1 MAQNLLARNRS
12 SGLVLT
18 ASFVLAAC
26 SGSGGGGAT
35 GAATPSGAHAQL
47 VRVDFGRLV
56 DVYGL
61 QPASEGSGIALYAK
75 DVLVGPDIQD
85 ERQAGENKRDEEIR
99 YDFLSADPDT
109 LQGRLFIPR
118 VIGTPAFQELYDGL
132 DDQVRFITPLAFTTG
147 SSQTYTVVP
156 RNAAM
161 RLQFSGPLGITDDFF
176 VQRDANGQITS
187 IRNAEAV
194 QLLQI
199 SGDPAN
205 PASYLPI
212 PTRIAVGADTLTLDP
227 VLLGTEGLQYQ
238 TRNNASGLPES
249 PNQTGANVRLA
260 IALEGP
266 LAIPGIREDVNSLT
280 GVNNV
285 SRRAA
290 IRDFRSGNQA
300 DSSADIARGYVRDP
314 LPPRIIG
321 EMPMYLER
329 VDPVNAATLQIT
341 VFKNGINQE
350 IDRGDVFRFVADS
363 SGVPFAAAE
372 VVADPDD
379 DRGRP
384 EVQHVR
390 VRVRKVANLESI
402 DPSNRPGYPQTP
414 SELEPWLVANAP
426 KAVLVAEFQAG
437 GVDPATQLFVGDDP
451 RYFVTFSPTPLPYPN
466 GTPSEPNENV
476 SPFAGAVIRFTK
488 PVDRLTVKPADT
500 LFFGTRNLLD
510 QPAIDQF
517 IATRPWRRLGPDG
530 TTVTASGTGMD
541 PTSFDRDKF
550 WTPHLVG
557 ARVVDE
563 DGSQTTLRLQ
573 PAQGFYLDQQMRTD
587 GNRPYYV
594 HLVAGSNGIRDL
606 AGNAVDLQATDPTRA
621 GGLVIPFTLDL
632 RTNGSRPAFE
642 DNLVVNVVRRFAKQ
656 DEDEN
661 PSYYLDTEVQG
672 QGSDSNAR
680 AYRLQDI
687 FGAYVQLNGTIG
699 ARPTTRV
706 RQIADNVNQ
715 APVAPQLSI
724 LRWCPYSVSNED
736 QISSNSSTTPF
747 GQGIQNPLNPYG
759 SRLQTVWR
767 EIDLSLSR
775 VDPFDF
781 NLDVEQM
788 YWAPFASGTIT
799 FDEFDQLGLFLG
811 HSERRPLPCV
821 GNFSALPT
829 FEGSGLRTDFF
840 DKNYLRNLVANGSS
854 EQVESSPAPFVAYP
868 PSPMRIDSALTVLE
882 PNGVNRFLPLPRF
895 QKPYFVYRDETVI
908 EQGCVSGLGSDTR
921 TSIYAPHIVSPWLNG
936 MGRRATQGY
945 LDPGIALVNGGNGTF
960 QANQTTIVSGFWND
974 CVNAKLATT
983 GAPDSFTEGMVG
995 SIACPLLAD
1004 FWTFCDRSD
1013 LPAGNGYVALGT
1025 NGWQTSITVQS
1036 SPVPNFR
1043 VLSAGRAGTTSG
1055 LQPLCLTTGSNGWRS
1070 PSGGFVPNS
1079 TTPTA
1084 SGDNTLYWIMIDFLK
1099 RQSVLTNG
1107 FIDLYN
1113 PHRVPNTFSDSR
1125 LGPYFTDPNTG
1136 VVTLPQ
1142 NVLPAFTYEFD
1153 PPLSDMPG
1161 GTSVVAQFRAAS
1173 AVDTNPWYWTEWAG
1187 PQAPSAVSAVT
1198 LYPTQIRNALKPD
1211 ANNFPLDPFKA
1222 GDAHIRKYDDRT
1234 VNGAAKNYWTYLYNR
1249 TVSTYATDPNQLM
1262 NAQFLAPFGSATE
1275 SFTPRGVRYVNWRF
1289 LMTNN
1294 TDANPPVAPAIDT
1307 FSFSYRFQ
1315 RVR

>member
-26 SGSGGGGAT
+26 SGSGGGGTTA
-35 GAATPSGAHAQL
+35 AATPSGAHPQL

-118 VIGTPAFQELYDGL
+118 VIGTPAFQQLYDGL
-132 DDQVRFITPLAFTTG
+132 DDQVRFVTPLAFTTG

-176 VQRDANGQITS
+176 VQRDANGQITN

-212 PTRIAVGADTLTLDP
+212 PTRITVGTDTMILDP

-249 PNQTGANVRLA
+249 PNQTGANIRLA
-260 IALEGP
+260 IAMEGP
-266 LAIPGIREDVNSLT
+266 LAIPGIREDVSSLT

-285 SRRAA
+285 GRRAA

-300 DSSADIARGYVRDP
+300 DSSADIARGFVRDP

-510 QPAIDQF
+510 QSAIDQF

-541 PTSFDRDKF
+541 PNAFDRDKF

-573 PAQGFYLDQQMRTD
+573 PAQGFYLDQQMRSD

-632 RTNGSRPAFE
+632 RTNGTRPAFE

-661 PSYYLDTEVQG
+661 PSYYIDTEVQG

-945 LDPGIALVNGGNGTF
+945 LDPGVALVNGGNGTF

-1107 FIDLYN
+1107 FVDLYN

-1136 VVTLPQ
+1136 VVNLPQ

-1173 AVDTNPWYWTEWAG
+1173 AVDANPWYWTEWAG

-1249 TVSTYATDPNQLM
+1249 TVSTYVTDPNQLM
-1262 NAQFLAPFGSATE
+1262 NTQFLAPFGSATE